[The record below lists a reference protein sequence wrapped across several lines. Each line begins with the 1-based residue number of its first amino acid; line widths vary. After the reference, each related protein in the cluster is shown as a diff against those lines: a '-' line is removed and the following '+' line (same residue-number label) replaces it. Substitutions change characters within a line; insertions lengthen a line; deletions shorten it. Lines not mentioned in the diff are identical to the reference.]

1 MRSNDKHTDEHK
13 NYVLALHRDVVETCQ
28 AVIKGSMGIIA
39 ASRKLRNLHYQMFQ
53 NVDDDFCVF
62 IGIESE
68 TDDLPVG
75 DERQYWDVAVL
86 SEKDKE
92 IAEYEDKVVK
102 AVVESCKKLI
112 DRFAISD
119 DGPSIKEK
127 I

>member
-1 MRSNDKHTDEHK
+1 MTKHTDEYKDHI
-13 NYVLALHRDVVETCQ
+13 LALQRDVLEICQ
-28 AVIKGSMGIIA
+28 SVIKGSTGVID

-53 NVDDDFCVF
+53 NVDDDFRIF

-68 TDDLPVG
+68 TDHLPVG

-92 IAEYEDKVVK
+92 IAEYEDKVIKV
-102 AVVESCKKLI
+102 VVESCKKLI

-119 DGPSIKEK
+119 GPSIKEK